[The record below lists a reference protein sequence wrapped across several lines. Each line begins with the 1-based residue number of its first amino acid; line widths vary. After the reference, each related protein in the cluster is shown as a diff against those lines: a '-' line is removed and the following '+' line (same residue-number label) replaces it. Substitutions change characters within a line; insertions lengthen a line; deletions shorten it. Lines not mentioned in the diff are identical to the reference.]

1 MLYKGVRG
9 RCTQAVGHNCALLP
23 YDTSFFDFIDDSSL
37 SSARAIVPLVR
48 EIVPCRSVVDVGCG
62 RGAWLRIFQ
71 EHGVERIL
79 GLDGSY
85 VDRAKLLVPQ
95 ESFRQTDLAKPF
107 HIEGSFDLVVCLE
120 VAEHLPQ
127 SRSADFVKELCRA
140 APAVLFSAAIPGQ
153 GGTGHINEQWPEF
166 WSEVFSANA
175 FVRLDPIRPAV
186 LTDSRVAFW
195 YKQNAYLYVREDL
208 VSRDP
213 RLQKERDLAASQAV
227 QIVSSQRLIP
237 LKSVQGLTGELFSA
251 VLRSLRRRLGF

>member
-1 MLYKGVRG
+1 M
-9 RCTQAVGHNCALLP
+9 GHNCALLP
-23 YDTSFFDFIDDSSL
+23 YDTSFFDFIDDTSL

-48 EIVPCRSVVDVGCG
+48 EIVPCRSIVDVGCG

-85 VDRAKLLVPQ
+85 VDRTKLLIPQ

-107 HIEGSFDLVVCLE
+107 QIEGSFDLAVCLE
-120 VAEHLPQ
+120 VAEHLPR

-153 GGTGHINEQWPEF
+153 GGTDHVNEQWPEF
-166 WSEVFSANA
+166 WSELFSANA

-186 LTDSRVAFW
+186 LTDSRVTFW
-195 YKQNAYLYVREDL
+195 YKQNTYLYVREDL
-208 VSRDP
+208 VSRDT

-227 QIVSSQRLIP
+227 QIIASQRLVP